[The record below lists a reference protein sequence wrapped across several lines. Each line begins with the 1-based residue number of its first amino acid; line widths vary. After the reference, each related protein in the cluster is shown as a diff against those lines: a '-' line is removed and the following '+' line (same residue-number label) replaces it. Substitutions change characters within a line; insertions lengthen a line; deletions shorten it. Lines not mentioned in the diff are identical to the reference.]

1 MQGRSDEMQNR
12 TVGEQASCNRGQ
24 MQGRSYEEQE
34 GCREGQTQYRICS
47 AGRMKDR
54 IGRMQGRS
62 NAGQKSL
69 VDSVQERVGL
79 DRYSTGKSMKKE
91 IDRTGG
97 RQEMRQT
104 GKEAGRTGHEEG
116 RTQVRQDTR

>member
-12 TVGEQASCNRGQ
+12 TVGEEASCNRGQ

-34 GCREGQTQYRICS
+34 GRRKGQMQYRICR

-54 IGRMQGRS
+54 FRYRTGRMQGRS
-62 NAGQKSL
+62 NAGQQSL
-69 VDSVQERVGL
+69 VDAVQERVGL
-79 DRYSTGKSMKKE
+79 DRYSTGKSRKKE

-97 RQEMRQT
+97 RQERRQT
-104 GKEAGRTGHEEG
+104 GKEAGRTGVTIE
-116 RTQVRQDTR
+116 RT

>member
-1 MQGRSDEMQNR
+1 
-12 TVGEQASCNRGQ
+12 
-24 MQGRSYEEQE
+24 
-34 GCREGQTQYRICS
+34 
-47 AGRMKDR
+47 MKDR

-79 DRYSTGKSMKKE
+79 DRYSTGKSRKKE

-97 RQEMRQT
+97 RQERRQT
-104 GKEAGRTGHEEG
+104 GKEAGRTGVTIE
-116 RTQVRQDTR
+116 RT